1 MVSCNPILMLYLKR
15 SANVKKTVRFEWDTP
30 DPTLVLKGP
39 HCRKPLGH
47 VQTAALDT
55 HVEDSRSPPPQSQS
69 DNVTGP
75 PDIDYNNSGSSA
87 AASPI
92 NTLSLEE
99 QPPKKKPTPSGKRP
113 VSKAKKLGV
122 LMKDCAQ
129 ETLKQCKLSSNLL
142 CYFCH

>member
-1 MVSCNPILMLYLKR
+1 MPYHKR
-15 SANVKKTVRFEWDTP
+15 SANVKKTVWFEWDMP
-30 DPTLVLKGP
+30 DPTLVIKGP
-39 HCRKPLGH
+39 HCHKPSGR

-75 PDIDYNNSGSSA
+75 PDINYNDSGSSA
-87 AASPI
+87 TASPI
-92 NTLSLEE
+92 DTPCLEE
-99 QPPKKKPTPSGKRP
+99 QPPKKKPMPSGKRP